1 MKDLSRAYSAAFYG
15 ARRVAMARDP
25 LRQPS
30 GRAGDRR
37 LARDAYRPGVPAVAG
52 VYLVAG
58 LWLIGTCW
66 GQARWLGPVR
76 PIMRAWR
83 RVIVS
88 SLPLFGLGLLTMIQL
103 RIDSSLLGL
112 LRPFTD
118 VANYAASARLFEAS
132 QAIVRPLI
140 QVFLPIA
147 AGLAAAC
154 AYAELRHSLLRLT
167 ALALAAGAATALVVA
182 LVADPAIEIIYGAGF
197 APAAEILRIHF
208 AATPFVFVGAIAMF
222 HLTALR
228 RERMALALRRR
239 LRRPQCG
246 ARPAADSHGRRS
258 WCCLR
263 DAGRRGFDGG
273 VAADADLAH
282 PGQAHGACPHG
293 RARGGTDRPCLRLV

>member
-1 MKDLSRAYSAAFYG
+1 M
-15 ARRVAMARDP
+15 
-25 LRQPS
+25 
-30 GRAGDRR
+30 
-37 LARDAYRPGVPAVAG
+37 PAVAG
-52 VYLVAG
+52 VYLIAG

-103 RIDSSLLGL
+103 RIDLSLLGL

-147 AGLAAAC
+147 AGLAAAR

-167 ALALAAGAATALVVA
+167 ALALAAGAATALVAA
-182 LVADPAIEIIYGAGF
+182 LFADPAIEIIYGVGF
-197 APAAEILRIHF
+197 APAAEVLRIHF

-228 RERMALALRRR
+228 RERTALLCAAACVGLNVGLDLLLIPMA
-239 LRRPQCG
+239 G
-246 ARPAADSHGRRS
+246 AS
-258 WCCLR
+258 WRCLR
-263 DAGRRGFDGG
+263 DAGRRGSDGG
-273 VAADADLAH
+273 IAADAELAH
-282 PGQAHGACPHG
+282 PGQAHGAWPAWPSARWHRSPMPEARVGPRRLGACP
-293 RARGGTDRPCLRLV
+293 RRPMSGG